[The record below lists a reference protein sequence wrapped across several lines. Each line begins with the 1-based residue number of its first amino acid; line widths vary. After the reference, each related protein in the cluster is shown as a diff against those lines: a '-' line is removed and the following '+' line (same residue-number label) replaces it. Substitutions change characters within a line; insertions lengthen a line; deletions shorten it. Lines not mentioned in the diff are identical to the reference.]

1 MKTGGNV
8 YWKILKKVMEEGPQ
22 LLSTLKEDIA
32 VSASTRMSEIL
43 STGPTIFKEQTG
55 YGKEYILKM
64 SPKVRRNVDNKLDK
78 LVYLHFLVKELT
90 SDHSKISPH
99 MHKSGSYVWPA
110 EAKRLDKSIL
120 NKKPGEALTNKEK
133 NYIDMKLKESAYA

>member
-43 STGPTIFKEQTG
+43 STGPSIFKEDTA
-55 YGKEYILKM
+55 YGKEYILVTKRVTRG
-64 SPKVRRNVDNKLDK
+64 SDNKLDTLVK
-78 LVYLHFLVKELT
+78 LDYLVKELT
-90 SDHSKISPH
+90 SDHSKIEPEA
-99 MHKSGSYVWPA
+99 HKSGSYIWKA
-110 EAKRLDKSIL
+110 KEKRLHDKII
-120 NKKPGEALTNKEK
+120 NKKPGESLSNIEK
-133 NYIDMKLKESAYA
+133 NFIDMKLKESAYA

>member
-1 MKTGGNV
+1 MKT
-8 YWKILKKVMEEGPQ
+8 GPQ

-43 STGPTIFKEQTG
+43 STGPSIFKEDTA
-55 YGKEYILKM
+55 YGKEYILVTKRVTR
-64 SPKVRRNVDNKLDK
+64 SSDNKLDTLVK
-78 LVYLHFLVKELT
+78 LDYLVKELT